1 MCIKHGSEAERDAIA
16 AARARLG
23 AAAVVGGAGGEAAL
37 SAMPDFGVGD
47 AEATAAL
54 NAAKQGASDAPDAF
68 LSAAETLTAALGS
81 AADWGGDLA
90 SSYMVDVHELADLVA
105 AAGGAVASLFDWNLV
120 EVVRDFAQLVGLL
133 FSTFLSLRKNPFGYL
148 VTLANLDLSYTIPS
162 IDMGAINTLLILMA
176 MLCVVV
182 FIRLEWVVQHMHAP
196 DEIRDMLP
204 LCASLRLL
212 GLKRNQLGTAGAM
225 ALARAH
231 SQPPAA
237 AAQPWGSLACPSRE
251 R

>member
-1 MCIKHGSEAERDAIA
+1 MQVPVRVADHVGGAVPEEGASPPASTAGAIA
-16 AARARLG
+16 AARAIGAALG
-23 AAAVVGGAGGEAAL
+23 AAAVVGGPGGEAAL

-54 NAAKQGASDAPDAF
+54 NASLIIGASDAPDAF

-148 VTLANLDLSYTIPS
+148 VTLANFDISYSVPS
-162 IDMGAINTLLILMA
+162 IDMGTITMLLVVCGFIAILA
-176 MLCVVV
+176 
-182 FIRLEWVVQHMHAP
+182 FICINMKIACTRQP
-196 DEIRDMLP
+196 DAIRD
-204 LCASLRLL
+204 
-212 GLKRNQLGTAGAM
+212 GLVADVYKY
-225 ALARAH
+225 
-231 SQPPAA
+231 
-237 AAQPWGSLACPSRE
+237 CC
-251 R
+251 